1 MEQLVSMMLE
11 AGKSGLDMA
20 LYILL
25 PIMVIMLAFM
35 KLLDAKGVLSWLCN
49 KVAPFSH
56 IFGIPGL
63 GAFAALKLTFVS
75 FAAPM
80 ASLSIMDSKRFNQR
94 HIAATL
100 AMIFTMSQGNASFP
114 MLALGLN
121 LPVLL
126 ISSLVGGLLSAAFT
140 YYLMTKNLP
149 ADEFNV
155 TEDDVAQAEEQQS
168 KTVMQ
173 ILSEGGM
180 EGMKIAFNM
189 IPMLI
194 LALFLVNVL
203 EALHVIDLLTSLL
216 GPALALIHLP
226 ETAVLPLVTKYIAGG
241 TAYMGIMFDLVQQ
254 GVISVREM
262 NMMAGFATNPFDV
275 AGVALFAATGKRVGK
290 VVRYACYGCLVGIIV
305 RGVIHIVV
313 FLLTYTAFPYNQKRD
328 PSEYLCILD
337 KY

>member
-1 MEQLVSMMLE
+1 MEQLVSMMLD

-35 KLLDAKGVLSWLCN
+35 KLLDAKGVLTWLCN
-49 KVAPFSH
+49 KVAPISH
-56 IFGIPGL
+56 LFGIPGL
-63 GAFAALKLTFVS
+63 GVFAALKLTFVS

-80 ASLSIMDSKRFNQR
+80 ASLSIMDSKRLNKR

-100 AMIFTMSQGNASFP
+100 ALIFTMSQGNATFP

-126 ISSLVGGLLSAAFT
+126 LSSLIGGLLSAAFT
-140 YYLMTKNLP
+140 YYLMSKNLP
-149 ADEFNV
+149 TDEFKDEADNLP
-155 TEDDVAQAEEQQS
+155 QAVDKQA

-180 EGMKIAFNM
+180 EGMKIALNM

-203 EALHVIDLLTSLL
+203 EALHVIDLLTMLL

-226 ETAVLPLVTKYIAGG
+226 ETAVLPLVTKYVAGG

-254 GVISVREM
+254 GVISAREM

-275 AGVALFAATGKRVGK
+275 AGVALFAATGQRIAS
-290 VVRYACYGCLVGIIV
+290 VVRYACYGCLVGIMV
-305 RGVIHIVV
+305 RGVIHVLV
-313 FLLTYTAFPYNQKRD
+313 FY
-328 PSEYLCILD
+328 
-337 KY
+337 

>member
-35 KLLDAKGVLSWLCN
+35 KLLDTKGVLTWLCN

-56 IFGIPGL
+56 TFGIPGI
-63 GAFAALKLTFVS
+63 GVFAALKLTFIS

-80 ASLSIMDSKRFNQR
+80 ASLSLMDSKRFNKR

-100 AMIFTMSQGNASFP
+100 AMIFTMSQGNATFP

-126 ISSLVGGLLSAAFT
+126 ISSLVGGLLSATFT

-149 ADEFNV
+149 TDEF
-155 TEDDVAQAEEQQS
+155 TTAEDAVSETDEKQT

-173 ILSEGGM
+173 ILSDGGM
-180 EGMKIAFNM
+180 EGMKIALNM

-203 EALHVIDLLTSLL
+203 EALHIIDLLTTLL

-226 ETAVLPLVTKYIAGG
+226 ESAVLPLVTKYIAGG
-241 TAYMGIMFDLVQQ
+241 TAYMGIMFDLVNQ
-254 GVISVREM
+254 GTISAREM

-275 AGVALFAATGKRVGK
+275 AGVALFAATGQRVAA
-290 VVRYACYGCLVGIIV
+290 VVRYACYGCLLGIIA
-305 RGVIHIVV
+305 RGVIHILV
-313 FLLTYTAFPYNQKRD
+313 FY
-328 PSEYLCILD
+328 
-337 KY
+337 